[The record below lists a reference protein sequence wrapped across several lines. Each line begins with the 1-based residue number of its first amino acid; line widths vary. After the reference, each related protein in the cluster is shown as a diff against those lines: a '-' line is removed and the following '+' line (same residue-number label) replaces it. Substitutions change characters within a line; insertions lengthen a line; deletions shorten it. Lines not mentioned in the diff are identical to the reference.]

1 MKRHIAALLL
11 LQSVAISLSA
21 AGPAPEVVAIWANG
35 APGTEGKRDRS
46 EKIVPSPKQN
56 YLRVSQIHHPSLTV
70 HLPPA
75 DKATGT
81 GVLILPGGGYQF
93 LSIDLEGSEAAAW
106 FTQRGIAA
114 FVVKY
119 RLPREPDSTYTMD
132 DALADTQRAI
142 RLVRSRAA
150 DWGLRPDRIG
160 ILGFS
165 AGGRLAADA
174 GLRYQDGQ
182 PAATDPLHRVSSRPD
197 FQILVYG
204 FTAPD
209 AIPANA
215 PPAFLICTTDD
226 GDKPRQAIALYSALL
241 TNKVP
246 VELHIYG
253 RGGHAYGMRNLRDPV
268 HSWNERLAD
277 WLATMG
283 LLDSCDFPPAPDE
296 QPTAITP

>member
-1 MKRHIAALLL
+1 MKRLIPALLL
-11 LQSVAISLSA
+11 LQSVAISLA
-21 AGPAPEVVAIWANG
+21 AATPAPEVVPIWANG
-35 APGTEGKRDRS
+35 APGTESKRDRP
-46 EKIVPSPKQN
+46 EKTVPSPKQD

-75 DKATGT
+75 DRATGT

-93 LSIDLEGSEAAAW
+93 LSIDLEGSEIASW
-106 FTQRGIAA
+106 FTARGIAA

-182 PAATDPLHRVSSRPD
+182 PTATDPLHRVSSRPD
-197 FQILVYG
+197 FQVLVYG

-209 AIPANA
+209 AIPAN
-215 PPAFLICTTDD
+215 PPPTFLICTTDD

-246 VELHIYG
+246 AELHLYG
-253 RGGHAYGMRNLRDPV
+253 QGGHAYGMRNLGRPV
-268 HSWNERLAD
+268 HTWNQRLAD
-277 WLATMG
+277 WLDSLG
-283 LLDSCDFPPAPDE
+283 LMKPAS
-296 QPTAITP
+296 AAR

>member
-1 MKRHIAALLL
+1 MKRFIPALLL
-11 LQSVAISLSA
+11 LQSVAISLPASA
-21 AGPAPEVVAIWANG
+21 PTPEVVPIWANG
-35 APGTEGKRDRS
+35 TPGTEGKRDRP
-46 EKIVPSPKQN
+46 EKTVPSPKN
-56 YLRVSQIHHPSLTV
+56 DYLRVSQIHHPSLTV

-75 DKATGT
+75 EQATGT

-93 LSIDLEGSEAAAW
+93 LSIDLEGSEIASW
-106 FTQRGIAA
+106 FTERGIAA

-142 RLVRSRAA
+142 RLVRSRAS

-174 GLRYQDGQ
+174 GLRFQDGQ
-182 PAATDPLHRVSSRPD
+182 PSATDPLHRVSSRPD

-209 AIPANA
+209 AIPANT
-215 PPAFLICTTDD
+215 PPTFLICTSDD

-246 VELHIYG
+246 TELHLYG
-253 RGGHAYGMRNLRDPV
+253 RGGHAYGMRNLGQPV
-268 HSWNERLAD
+268 HSWNQRLAD
-277 WLATMG
+277 WLDNLG
-283 LLDSCDFPPAPDE
+283 LMKPVPVAR
-296 QPTAITP
+296 